1 MVTDILLNITS
12 QLLTMGLPS
21 IDESLD
27 KLLVAMETFPK
38 SAVLG
43 DTVGYA
49 RVIGLCLALCV
60 GSYECWMMMLGRRAM
75 DVMKLLRIVGL
86 SICITYSSW
95 ICQELA
101 WPGKALEATTKQMA
115 SSKNKEVAALELK
128 VAQKQSDYLK
138 RLRQVQD
145 SIETAKQVQ
154 EIGEDAH
161 WWDKLIYN
169 MENLGS
175 TINNYAQRATV
186 AAETKVSEW
195 INDVIRFIG
204 ELIFQMSYYGIL
216 VAQRIFMT
224 ILATFAP
231 IMFALSIVPP
241 WSSAW
246 SQWISKY
253 LSLSLWGFVTY
264 MCLYY
269 IDFILM
275 YNLGED
281 LTAYGRLLQ
290 GQVNSWGQIG
300 ALGIQGIGSNCMY
313 AMGMLVGAYIIR
325 FVPEVASW
333 LIPGGVSSSAGSAAS
348 TGMGIAS
355 VATPVAG
362 SAVSGAAHLGAA
374 GMGGAVSGASGY
386 SDGGAATLAGAMGGA
401 ASGMAKEAKHM
412 FTESSAGKAASKM
425 GSSMR
430 DSYNRGK

>member
-1 MVTDILLNITS
+1 
-12 QLLTMGLPS
+12 
-21 IDESLD
+21 
-27 KLLVAMETFPK
+27 
-38 SAVLG
+38 
-43 DTVGYA
+43 
-49 RVIGLCLALCV
+49 
-60 GSYECWMMMLGRRAM
+60 
-75 DVMKLLRIVGL
+75 
-86 SICITYSSW
+86 
-95 ICQELA
+95 
-101 WPGKALEATTKQMA
+101 
-115 SSKNKEVAALELK
+115 
-128 VAQKQSDYLK
+128 
-138 RLRQVQD
+138 
-145 SIETAKQVQ
+145 
-154 EIGEDAH
+154 
-161 WWDKLIYN
+161 
-169 MENLGS
+169 
-175 TINNYAQRATV
+175 
-186 AAETKVSEW
+186 
-195 INDVIRFIG
+195 
-204 ELIFQMSYYGIL
+204 
-216 VAQRIFMT
+216 MT

-281 LTAYGRLLQ
+281 LTAYGKLLQ

-333 LIPGGVSSSAGSAAS
+333 LIPGGVSSSAGSAAGGVVAGAVGGAVGSAAS
-348 TGMGIAS
+348 TGVGIAS
-355 VATPVAG
+355 VATPMAG

-374 GMGGAVSGASGY
+374 GMAGAVSGASGY

>member
-1 MVTDILLNITS
+1 MVTDILMNITS

-21 IDESLD
+21 IDQSLD

-43 DTVGYA
+43 NTVGYA

-101 WPGKALEATTKQMA
+101 RPGKALEATTKQMA

-186 AAETKVSEW
+186 AAERSKQEA
-195 INDVIRFIG
+195 NFIMEAKAHIQLFHQYFFNLPPDDDYIKWTLSKAMYMADG
-204 ELIFQMSYYGIL
+204 
-216 VAQRIFMT
+216 T
-224 ILATFAP
+224 
-231 IMFALSIVPP
+231 ALKQKQ
-241 WSSAW
+241 AMEEN
-246 SQWISKY
+246 
-253 LSLSLWGFVTY
+253 GFY
-264 MCLYY
+264 S
-269 IDFILM
+269 D
-275 YNLGED
+275 
-281 LTAYGRLLQ
+281 
-290 GQVNSWGQIG
+290 
-300 ALGIQGIGSNCMY
+300 
-313 AMGMLVGAYIIR
+313 II
-325 FVPEVASW
+325 
-333 LIPGGVSSSAGSAAS
+333 SSSAVCMIICDSIKLDEHTRKFKYYGTQIIKRRSRDMKRSLITVGSIENVPR
-348 TGMGIAS
+348 TRNNPHGLLI
-355 VATPVAG
+355 TNWRT
-362 SAVSGAAHLGAA
+362 LENKDLDY
-374 GMGGAVSGASGY
+374 SGY
-386 SDGGAATLAGAMGGA
+386 EEENETCERGQGQMGTGSQGQGGILC
-401 ASGMAKEAKHM
+401 KEALFAM
-412 FTESSAGKAASKM
+412 EDTGADRCCQRM
-425 GSSMR
+425 GSETPETYGSHDHRCAGLLALLGHSRLPLFSTVQQGYCGR
-430 DSYNRGK
+430 D

>member
-12 QLLTMGLPS
+12 QLLTMGSPS

-101 WPGKALEATTKQMA
+101 RPGKALEATTKQMA

-186 AAETKVSEW
+186 AAERSKQEA
-195 INDVIRFIG
+195 NFIMEAKAHIQLFHQYFFNLPPDDDYIKWTLSKAMYMADG
-204 ELIFQMSYYGIL
+204 
-216 VAQRIFMT
+216 T
-224 ILATFAP
+224 
-231 IMFALSIVPP
+231 ALKQKQ
-241 WSSAW
+241 AMEEN
-246 SQWISKY
+246 
-253 LSLSLWGFVTY
+253 GFY
-264 MCLYY
+264 S
-269 IDFILM
+269 D
-275 YNLGED
+275 
-281 LTAYGRLLQ
+281 
-290 GQVNSWGQIG
+290 
-300 ALGIQGIGSNCMY
+300 
-313 AMGMLVGAYIIR
+313 II
-325 FVPEVASW
+325 
-333 LIPGGVSSSAGSAAS
+333 SSSAVCMIICDSIKLDEHTRKFKYYGTQIIKRRSRDMKRSLITVGSIENVPR
-348 TGMGIAS
+348 TRNNPHGLLI
-355 VATPVAG
+355 TNWR
-362 SAVSGAAHLGAA
+362 
-374 GMGGAVSGASGY
+374 
-386 SDGGAATLAGAMGGA
+386 TLEN
-401 ASGMAKEAKHM
+401 K
-412 FTESSAGKAASKM
+412 
-425 GSSMR
+425 
-430 DSYNRGK
+430 DLDY

>member
-101 WPGKALEATTKQMA
+101 RPGKALEATTKQMA

-138 RLRQVQD
+138 RLRQVQ
-145 SIETAKQVQ
+145 
-154 EIGEDAH
+154 EIGEDSH
-161 WWDKLIYN
+161 WWDKLVYN

-216 VAQRIFMT
+216 VAQHIFMT

-231 IMFALSIVPP
+231 IIFALSIVPP
-241 WSSAW
+241 
-246 SQWISKY
+246 
-253 LSLSLWGFVTY
+253 
-264 MCLYY
+264 
-269 IDFILM
+269 
-275 YNLGED
+275 
-281 LTAYGRLLQ
+281 
-290 GQVNSWGQIG
+290 
-300 ALGIQGIGSNCMY
+300 
-313 AMGMLVGAYIIR
+313 
-325 FVPEVASW
+325 
-333 LIPGGVSSSAGSAAS
+333 
-348 TGMGIAS
+348 
-355 VATPVAG
+355 
-362 SAVSGAAHLGAA
+362 
-374 GMGGAVSGASGY
+374 
-386 SDGGAATLAGAMGGA
+386 
-401 ASGMAKEAKHM
+401 
-412 FTESSAGKAASKM
+412 
-425 GSSMR
+425 
-430 DSYNRGK
+430 

>member
-1 MVTDILLNITS
+1 MVTDILMNITS

-21 IDESLD
+21 IDQSLD

-43 DTVGYA
+43 NTVGYA

-101 WPGKALEATTKQMA
+101 RPGKALEATTKQMA

-186 AAETKVSEW
+186 AAERSKQEA
-195 INDVIRFIG
+195 NFIMEAKAHIQLFHQYFFNLPPDDDYIKWTLSKAMYMADG
-204 ELIFQMSYYGIL
+204 
-216 VAQRIFMT
+216 T
-224 ILATFAP
+224 
-231 IMFALSIVPP
+231 ALKQKQ
-241 WSSAW
+241 AMEEN
-246 SQWISKY
+246 
-253 LSLSLWGFVTY
+253 GFY
-264 MCLYY
+264 S
-269 IDFILM
+269 D
-275 YNLGED
+275 
-281 LTAYGRLLQ
+281 
-290 GQVNSWGQIG
+290 
-300 ALGIQGIGSNCMY
+300 
-313 AMGMLVGAYIIR
+313 II
-325 FVPEVASW
+325 
-333 LIPGGVSSSAGSAAS
+333 SSSAVCMIICDSIKLDEHTRKFKYYGTQIIKRRSRDMKRSLITVGSIENVPR
-348 TGMGIAS
+348 TRNNPHGLLI
-355 VATPVAG
+355 TNWR
-362 SAVSGAAHLGAA
+362 
-374 GMGGAVSGASGY
+374 
-386 SDGGAATLAGAMGGA
+386 TLEN
-401 ASGMAKEAKHM
+401 K
-412 FTESSAGKAASKM
+412 
-425 GSSMR
+425 
-430 DSYNRGK
+430 DLDY